1 MAEISR
7 NKISDTGVI
16 TPVGLGCTAGVLYGL
31 NANVILVN
39 VATNNGTPVDIR
51 AEDDAVNETVE
62 QIVKEINPLAF
73 FVADDSSGGVIHMIV
88 DRSVS
93 PEDMQHRIRL
103 IGRTSDWVRSTN
115 TYATTSV
122 GPNAKDISGT
132 TAQLAVS
139 FVTAV

>member
-7 NKISDTGVI
+7 NKVSDTGVV

-31 NANVILVN
+31 NANIILVN

-73 FVADDSSGGVIHMIV
+73 FVGDDSSGGDIYMIV
-88 DRSVS
+88 DRAVS

-103 IGRTSDWVRSTN
+103 IGKTADWNRVTN
-115 TYATTSV
+115 TYAVTSV

-132 TAQLAVS
+132 TAQAANM
-139 FVTAV
+139 FVTAI